1 MCFYHFPYFLT
12 PKNHNKYLV
21 ILILYFLWYMYTCIE
36 ILRYAISTLLVWC
49 PQLHRWYIRSSPGIR
64 RVFTLPFSGWT
75 LFHCFQLNGDGIGCD
90 EWLSGAGWSGDKE
103 DAGWADMSGQIRS
116 RDTDYQSWIF
126 IHFGSRVFAGLL
138 FGLIAVWTAD
148 ACVALALAHSLGF
161 RFKFRFRFAFAIASA
176 HAATATSIC
185 IRIRSGVGHCLP
197 KTATQ
202 LSRPVG
208 TTMPAC
214 WYGCYMVWYM
224 VRV

>member
-1 MCFYHFPYFLT
+1 MIYQEFARHSKGIHT
-12 PKNHNKYLV
+12 P
-21 ILILYFLWYMYTCIE
+21 
-36 ILRYAISTLLVWC
+36 
-49 PQLHRWYIRSSPGIR
+49 
-64 RVFTLPFSGWT
+64 VFGLNTLPLFSVERGWNWMRWVAKW
-75 LFHCFQLNGDGIGCD
+75 CR
-90 EWLSGAGWSGDKE
+90 WSGDKE

-116 RDTDYQSWIF
+116 WDTDYQSWIF